1 MNHIR
6 TFESFRNK
14 NKENKINEELLGGL
28 FKNLKNK
35 MSLGFSKMFGS
46 ASEADKIFEQYKS
59 EILAA
64 MNQKFDMTKQFLKFV
79 KDSINSG
86 EVDEAKKNDLLSKL
100 QQAKKLF
107 EEKKDII
114 KKKFDLRIGEVIKN
128 EKNPKIKNYIELKK
142 LELAEAMISE
152 EINLISTEMK
162 PEDLKKVEELDK
174 DLSAALG
181 IQEKEAMVN
190 KIEDQK
196 NTVSTELSKSQE
208 NKEGD
213 NGFDFEKAKT
223 NKEYNWVESKFSK
236 GEYKF
241 ETGEEIKFWS
251 NKKFEEEGGEY
262 TGTTAFVFEPQ
273 EGDDPKNLRVGYE
286 KDNKEGTFSIS
297 KGKVIST
304 TKDEESKKAE
314 EEKNQQ
320 VQAQKTT
327 TEEGEAGV

>member
-1 MNHIR
+1 MKHIR

-28 FKNLKNK
+28 FKSLKNK

-46 ASEADKIFEQYKS
+46 AKEADKLFEQYKS

-79 KDSINSG
+79 KDTINSG
-86 EVDEAKKNDLLSKL
+86 EVDETKKNDFISKL

-114 KKKFDLRIGEVIKN
+114 KKKFDLRIGEVVKN

-181 IQEKEAMVN
+181 IQEKEAMAK

-208 NKEGD
+208 NKEGST
-213 NGFDFEKAKT
+213 GFDFEKAKAD
-223 NKEYNWVESKFSK
+223 KDYNWTESKFSK

-241 ETGEEIKFWS
+241 ETGEEIKYWS
-251 NKKFEEEGGEY
+251 IGNFEKEGTEY
-262 TGTTAFVFEPQ
+262 TGTTGYVFDSQ
-273 EGDDPKNLRVGYE
+273 EGDDPGNIRVNTE
-286 KDNKEGTFSIS
+286 KDNKEGTFQIS

-320 VQAQKTT
+320 AQAQKAT

>member
-1 MNHIR
+1 MKHIR

-28 FKNLKNK
+28 FKSLKNK

-46 ASEADKIFEQYKS
+46 AKEADKLFEQYKS

-79 KDSINSG
+79 KDTINSG
-86 EVDEAKKNDLLSKL
+86 EVDETKKNDFISKL

-114 KKKFDLRIGEVIKN
+114 KKKFDLRIGEVVKN

-142 LELAEAMISE
+142 LELAEEMINK
-152 EINLISTEMK
+152 EIELISTELK
-162 PEDLKKVEELDK
+162 PEDLEKVEKIDK
-174 DLSAALG
+174 EIASALG
-181 IQEKEAMVN
+181 ITEKEQQAK
-190 KIEDQK
+190 KIEELKDKTTQDLNK
-196 NTVSTELSKSQE
+196 SSEESGEST
-208 NKEGD
+208 
-213 NGFDFEKAKT
+213 GFDFEKAKQD
-223 NKEYNWVESKFSK
+223 KEYNWVESKFSK
-236 GEYKF
+236 EEYKF

-262 TGTTAFVFEPQ
+262 AGTTAFVFEPQ
-273 EGDDPKNLRVGYE
+273 EGDDTKNIRVGYE

-320 VQAQKTT
+320 AQAQKAT